1 MIMILGRS
9 NSKRKYGFYANNDD
23 SNEEE
28 EEDRSHFLVVFVLFR
43 YWLAGGRRR
52 AEEFVMRHG
61 DEIGEWRSDFG
72 FVGCGLPRGR
82 WLSKMQNEIRITNP
96 YRTICTYLSKSSLSI
111 FRIFAFLPAT
121 KDTYSYILTGENLI
135 SPFASLS
142 PRASITQPIIHRTIT
157 INIGLL
163 IYQAY

>member
-82 WLSKMQNEIRITNP
+82 WLSKMQTLSYHMYLFIEIVVK
-96 YRTICTYLSKSSLSI
+96 YLSYLCFPSRHQRYL
-111 FRIFAFLPAT
+111 FLHAQ
-121 KDTYSYILTGENLI
+121 G
-135 SPFASLS
+135 
-142 PRASITQPIIHRTIT
+142 
-157 INIGLL
+157 
-163 IYQAY
+163 